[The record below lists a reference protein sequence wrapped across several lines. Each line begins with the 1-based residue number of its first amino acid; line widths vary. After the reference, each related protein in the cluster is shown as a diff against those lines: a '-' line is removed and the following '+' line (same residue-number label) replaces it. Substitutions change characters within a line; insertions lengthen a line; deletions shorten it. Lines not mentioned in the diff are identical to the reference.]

1 MPPFLRVRNTLRGY
15 ASPGSQFLACHPQRP
30 APLHHPPTDVCQPQ
44 FFAQHALTSICL
56 VLIIS
61 IFSGKRNRVLLKRI
75 NNTRFTACPDTQ
87 KQGIAGDKNPVGRR
101 GTIGRRLSS
110 LTRRESAFSQ
120 TPHIPAI
127 QPWSRG
133 ARPTTRHL
141 RRNWVQGV
149 SPGVRGPCAGSPASG
164 DSADFQKCRG
174 ACPLPVRD
182 PRP

>member
-1 MPPFLRVRNTLRGY
+1 MPSFLRVRNTLRGY
-15 ASPGSQFLACHPQRP
+15 ASPGCQFLACHPQRP

-61 IFSGKRNRVLLKRI
+61 IFSGKRNRGKRNRVLLKRI

-127 QPWSRG
+127 QPRTRG

-149 SPGVRGPCAGSPASG
+149 SPGRGEPAPLSVISGGIGSRA
-164 DSADFQKCRG
+164 
-174 ACPLPVRD
+174 
-182 PRP
+182 